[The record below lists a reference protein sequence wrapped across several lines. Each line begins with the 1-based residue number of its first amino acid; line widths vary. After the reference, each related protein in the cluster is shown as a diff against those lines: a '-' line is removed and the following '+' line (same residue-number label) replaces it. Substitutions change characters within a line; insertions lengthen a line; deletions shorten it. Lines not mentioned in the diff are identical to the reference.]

1 MSKVMFKTPRGTAMY
16 PHLNRADTQF
26 DSAGKFK
33 VNLRMKKDEAKELVD
48 LVKKTAQEAFGDK
61 AKTANLPFK
70 TDEDTGDLIAV
81 TSSKFQPKIHDSQ
94 GTTIPPHR
102 LPEIFGGSELVLG
115 GNLYAYKAGGRHGVS
130 LQLGGVQI
138 ITLSENHNAVA
149 FDKVD
154 DGFVAAN
161 DAGSADAGDG
171 GDYNF

>member
-1 MSKVMFKTPRGTAMY
+1 M
-16 PHLNRADTQF
+16 
-26 DSAGKFK
+26 
-33 VNLRMKKDEAKELVD
+33 
-48 LVKKTAQEAFGDK
+48 
-61 AKTANLPFK
+61 PFK

-171 GDYNF
+171 GDYNFAQTRNSERLSQWC